1 MTDERSA
8 TLHRM
13 VLSDHVCPFGVKAKE
28 MLEERGYRVD
38 DRHLTTREEVE
49 DFKAEHGLTTT
60 PLVFIGEER
69 IGGCDDLRRHFA
81 ETE

>member
-1 MTDERSA
+1 MTDQQSA

-28 MLEERGYRVD
+28 LLEAHGYAVD

-49 DFKAEHGLTTT
+49 AFKEEHGLRTT

-69 IGGCDDLRRHFA
+69 IGGCDDLQA
-81 ETE
+81 YLAQQ